1 VLSDGEYTATC
12 RELTIVGATARGY
25 GMVYPSATMTV
36 KDGWATFWRE
46 GTEVWNC
53 NARFAEAHFD
63 IRPAQDGARD
73 ADELS

>member
-1 VLSDGEYTATC
+1 
-12 RELTIVGATARGY
+12 
-25 GMVYPSATMTV
+25 MVYPSATMTV